1 MKRKDTAEI
10 FKIDDRKTDGFITDM
25 S

>member
-10 FKIDDRKTDGFITDM
+10 FKFDDRKTDGFITNM